1 MVSMHIY
8 INLSSTT
15 LPIIG
20 NLFVLLMQ
28 NPLWFPDFENRLKL
42 AARQI
47 IQFRHMTARPELA
60 DFLAIDILTTLEKL
74 SASMELL
81 T

>member
-1 MVSMHIY
+1 MVSMHID

-20 NLFVLLMQ
+20 NLFVLMQ